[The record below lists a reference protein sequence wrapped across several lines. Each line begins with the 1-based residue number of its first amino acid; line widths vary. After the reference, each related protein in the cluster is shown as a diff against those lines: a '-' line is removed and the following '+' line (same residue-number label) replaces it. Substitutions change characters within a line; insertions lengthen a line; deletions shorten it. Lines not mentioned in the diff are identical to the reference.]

1 MATYNCVFVL
11 SLMDISIGFYWLSAC
26 SSTLL
31 DLLLLLLIFV
41 SIMANIYYFHGDRLY
56 ILDIPQFL
64 SKHEG
69 VLRPLTVLAL
79 YIYIYTLLLLF
90 FFYFELAAIIFLLY
104 NLIAKIDEYNSMF
117 DVSDLHLSVSF
128 ILFISYKED

>member
-1 MATYNCVFVL
+1 MK
-11 SLMDISIGFYWLSAC
+11 
-26 SSTLL
+26 
-31 DLLLLLLIFV
+31 V
-41 SIMANIYYFHGDRLY
+41 SFGLW
-56 ILDIPQFL
+56 QFL
-64 SKHEG
+64 
-69 VLRPLTVLAL
+69 P
-79 YIYIYTLLLLF
+79 YIYIYIIIIF